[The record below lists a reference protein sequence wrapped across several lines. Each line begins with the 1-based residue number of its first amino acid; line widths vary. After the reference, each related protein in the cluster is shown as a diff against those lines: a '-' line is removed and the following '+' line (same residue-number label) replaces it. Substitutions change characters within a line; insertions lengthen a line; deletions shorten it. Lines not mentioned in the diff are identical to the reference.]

1 MVVNLSADDTHLYIK
16 THITTHINK
25 YTNNITVRSTNI
37 LIHNAPEFSQT
48 ALLYS
53 ASTLWNGL
61 PSKLQR

>member
-1 MVVNLSADDTHLYIK
+1 MYYHIYADDTHLYIK

-25 YTNNITVRSTNI
+25 YTNNRTVRSTNI

-53 ASTLWNGL
+53 ASTL
-61 PSKLQR
+61 